1 MNALPPI
8 GLHHVTAIAGDP
20 VENLRFYQGV
30 MGLRLVKKSVNQD
43 DPATYHLFYAD
54 GEGHPGTDLTF
65 FPWAHAKPGT
75 PGVGVVQ
82 ETYLTVPFGTLG
94 AWERRLSAAG
104 VRLDPIVERFGERAL
119 PFADPHGLRLALV
132 EGPNPFAFTPWDAS
146 PVPAAEQIRGLHGAR
161 APLRE
166 IAPSERFLTEV
177 MGFDRVG
184 EEDGW
189 VRFVLPNAPE
199 GGAGRILDVRED
211 PAGRRGAW
219 GVGSVHHLAWTVTDD
234 EHQAGLRDAVARA
247 GRRPS
252 EVIDRFWFR
261 SVYFMEPG
269 GVLFELATEG
279 PGFAVDED
287 PAALGERLILPPW
300 LEPYRPRIEAVLP
313 DLSDHQAGAAEATTD
328 AAGAPLSPAVAR

>member
-1 MNALPPI
+1 MNAPAPI

-20 VENLRFYQGV
+20 VENLRFYRDV
-30 MGLRLVKKSVNQD
+30 LGLRLVKRSVNQD

-54 GEGHPGTDLTF
+54 GDGHPGTDITF
-65 FPWAHAKPGT
+65 FPWAHASRGT

-82 ETYLTVPFGTLG
+82 ETYLTVPDGTLE
-94 AWERRLSAAG
+94 AWERRLEAAG
-104 VRLDPIVERFGERAL
+104 TYTDPIARRFGDRVL
-119 PFADPHGLRLALV
+119 PFADPHGLRLAFV
-132 EGPNPFAFTPWDAS
+132 EGPEPFAFTPWRDG
-146 PVPAAEQIRGLHGAR
+146 PVPESEQIRGLHGAR

-166 IAPSERFLTEV
+166 VAPSERFLV
-177 MGFDRVG
+177 DVLGFERAG

-189 VRFVLPNAPE
+189 VRFVLPGGPA
-199 GGAGRILDVRED
+199 GGAGRILDVREERD
-211 PAGRRGAW
+211 TRRGAW
-219 GVGSVHHLAWTVTDD
+219 GVGSVHHLAWTVTGDD
-234 EHQAGLRDAVARA
+234 HQVALREAVARA

-287 PAALGERLILPPW
+287 PGALGERLILPPW
-300 LEPYRPRIEAVLP
+300 LEPHRPRIEAVLP
-313 DLSDHQAGAAEATTD
+313 DLSAAD
-328 AAGAPLSPAVAR
+328 APAVAR

>member
-1 MNALPPI
+1 MSTRPPI

-20 VENLRFYQGV
+20 VENLRFYRDV
-30 MGLRLVKKSVNQD
+30 LGLRLVKRSVNQD

-54 GEGHPGTDLTF
+54 GDGHPGTDITF
-65 FPWAHAKPGT
+65 FPWAHAQPGT

-82 ETYLTVPFGTLG
+82 ETYLTVPVGTLD
-94 AWERRLSAAG
+94 AWARRLRAAG
-104 VRLDPIVERFGERAL
+104 VRVEGIDERFGDRVL

-132 EGPNPFAFTPWDAS
+132 EGPAPFAFTPWHDG
-146 PVPAAEQIRGLHGAR
+146 PVPADEQIRGLHGAR
-161 APLRE
+161 APLRDL
-166 IAPSERFLTEV
+166 APSERFLTEV
-177 MGFDRVG
+177 MGFERVG
-184 EEDGW
+184 AEGGW
-189 VRFVLPNAPE
+189 VRFVLPGAPA
-199 GGAGRILDVRED
+199 GGAGRLLDVRED
-211 PAGRRGAW
+211 PVGRRGAW
-219 GVGSVHHLAWTVTDD
+219 GVGSVHHLAWTVIDD
-234 EHQAGLRDAVARA
+234 DHQAGLREAVAHA

-300 LEPYRPRIEAVLP
+300 LEPHRPQIEAVLP
-313 DLSDHQAGAAEATTD
+313 DLAAAD
-328 AAGAPLSPAVAR
+328 AATAGQW

>member
-1 MNALPPI
+1 MTPNPPR

-20 VENLRFYQGV
+20 VENLRFYRDV

-43 DPATYHLFYAD
+43 DPSTYHLFYAD
-54 GEGHPGTDLTF
+54 ADGHPGTDITF
-65 FPWAHAKPGT
+65 FPWPHANPGN

-82 ETYLTVPFGTLG
+82 ETYLSVPHDTLEAWSARLAG
-94 AWERRLSAAG
+94 AGARVDG
-104 VRLDPIVERFGERAL
+104 IVQRFGERVL
-119 PFADPHGLRLALV
+119 PFSDPHGLRLALV
-132 EGPNPFAFTPWDAS
+132 ESAAPFAFQAWDDG
-146 PVPAAEQIRGLHGAR
+146 PVPAAEQVQGLHGAR

-166 IAPSERFLTEV
+166 LAPTERFLTQTL
-177 MGFDRVG
+177 GFERHG
-184 EEDGW
+184 EEDDW
-189 VRFVLPNAPE
+189 VRFVLPASA
-199 GGAGRILDVRED
+199 GASADDGAGRVLDLRED

-219 GVGSVHHLAWTVTDD
+219 GVGSVHHLAWTADD
-234 EHQAGLRDAVARA
+234 DAHQVALRDAVARA

-269 GVLFELATEG
+269 GVLFELATAG

-300 LEPYRPRIEAVLP
+300 LEPHRPQIENVLP
-313 DLSDHQAGAAEATTD
+313 HLGSTERPTVDTGTPS
-328 AAGAPLSPAVAR
+328 

>member
-1 MNALPPI
+1 MTVPYAPR

-20 VENLRFYQGV
+20 VENLRFYRDV

-54 GEGHPGTDLTF
+54 ADGHPGTDLTF
-65 FPWAHAKPGT
+65 FPWPHAKPGN

-82 ETYLTVPFGTLG
+82 ETYLTVPHGTID
-94 AWERRLSAAG
+94 AWETRLRAG
-104 VRLDPIVERFGERAL
+104 GARVEPPAVRFGERVL

-132 EGPNPFAFTPWDAS
+132 EGATPFAFTAWDAS
-146 PVPAAEQIRGLHGAR
+146 PVPEGEQIRGLHGAR

-166 IAPSERFLTEV
+166 LGPTERFLTEV
-177 MGFDRVG
+177 MGFERVG
-184 EEDGW
+184 TEGDW
-189 VRFVLPNAPE
+189 VRFVLPPSA
-199 GGAGRILDVRED
+199 GAAAADGAGRVLDLREVPD
-211 PAGRRGAW
+211 GRRGAW
-219 GVGSVHHLAWTVTDD
+219 GVGSVHHLAWTVDD
-234 EHQAGLRDAVARA
+234 DAHQVALRGAVARA

-269 GVLFELATEG
+269 GVLFELATTG

-287 PAALGERLILPPW
+287 PSALGERLILPPW
-300 LEPYRPRIEAVLP
+300 LEPHRSEIEGVLP
-313 DLSDHQAGAAEATTD
+313 DLSGADRSRAAAE
-328 AAGAPLSPAVAR
+328 GVR

>member
-1 MNALPPI
+1 MTVPYAPR

-20 VENLRFYQGV
+20 VENLRFYRDV

-54 GEGHPGTDLTF
+54 ADGHPGTDLTF
-65 FPWAHAKPGT
+65 FPWPHAKPGN

-82 ETYLTVPFGTLG
+82 ETYLTVPHGTID
-94 AWERRLSAAG
+94 AWEARLRAG
-104 VRLDPIVERFGERAL
+104 GARVEPPAVRFGERVL

-132 EGPNPFAFTPWDAS
+132 EGATPFAFTAWDAS
-146 PVPAAEQIRGLHGAR
+146 PVPEGEQIRGLHGAR

-166 IAPSERFLTEV
+166 LAPTERFLTEV
-177 MGFDRVG
+177 MGFERVG
-184 EEDGW
+184 TEGDW
-189 VRFVLPNAPE
+189 VRFTLPASA
-199 GGAGRILDVRED
+199 GAAAADGAGRVLDLREVPD
-211 PAGRRGAW
+211 GRRGAW
-219 GVGSVHHLAWTVTDD
+219 GVGSVHHLAWTVDD
-234 EHQAGLRDAVARA
+234 DAHQVALRGAVARA

-269 GVLFELATEG
+269 GVLFELATTG

-287 PAALGERLILPPW
+287 PSALGERLILPPW
-300 LEPYRPRIEAVLP
+300 LEPHRSEIEGVLP
-313 DLSDHQAGAAEATTD
+313 DLSGADRSRAAAE
-328 AAGAPLSPAVAR
+328 GVR